1 MRDDDLHLPE
11 ACAGALAV
19 LVLLVAVFVATPAA
33 AAVPTGEPHAYGAGA
48 RPAR

>member
-11 ACAGALAV
+11 ACAGALAM
-19 LVLLVAVFVATPAA
+19 LVLLV
-33 AAVPTGEPHAYGAGA
+33 AVPTGEPHAYGAGA